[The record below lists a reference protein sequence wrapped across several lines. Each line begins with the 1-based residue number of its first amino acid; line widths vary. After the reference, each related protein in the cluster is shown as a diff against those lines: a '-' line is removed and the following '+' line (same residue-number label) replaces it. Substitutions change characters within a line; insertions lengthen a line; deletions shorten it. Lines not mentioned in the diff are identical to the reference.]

1 MEENQKFEIIEVYE
15 SNFISEIKKISL
27 YLKSYPYI
35 SMDTEFPGQVYAL
48 ETFTNNFYY
57 KYIKLNVD
65 KLNLIQL
72 GITLFNEKG
81 EKFKCWQFN
90 LKFNINSDIH
100 SNESILM
107 LSNCGIDFIKLKN
120 NGIPYNLFAE
130 YFISSGLVLNEDITY
145 ISFNGF
151 TDFAYLL
158 KLCLNLN
165 LPENE
170 DEFINTLNLYFPN
183 YYDIKILSN
192 LIDNL
197 KGGLNKIALQ
207 LGVQRYGEMHQAG
220 SDSIITGDVF
230 FQIKFHLNNLDKI
243 IEKKNI
249 LFGIGKGSND
259 EETYQYTMFYN
270 DSNFYENN
278 NVNINNIIYNRFNSY
293 DNFNNDNNCK
303 NYFKSDDKVLQFIQ
317 KNGNFDSNH
326 YNKYPWNMLF
336 V

>member
-145 ISFNGF
+145 ITFNGF

-183 YYDIKILSN
+183 YYDIRIISN
-192 LIDNL
+192 LIDNI
-197 KGGLNKIALQ
+197 KGGLNKISIQ
-207 LGVQRYGEMHQAG
+207 LGVLRYGEMHQAG
-220 SDSIITGDVF
+220 SDSIVTGDVF
-230 FQIKFHLNNLDKI
+230 FKIKFMNLISDDDLI
-243 IEKKNI
+243 NRKNI
-249 LFGIGKGSND
+249 LYGIGKGSND
-259 EETYQYTMFYN
+259 DETYQYTMFSNDNISHNFYN
-270 DSNFYENN
+270 GNNYYYGNTFHEGYNNYFGNDDKFFQFMQKSGNLDSN
-278 NVNINNIIYNRFNSY
+278 
-293 DNFNNDNNCK
+293 
-303 NYFKSDDKVLQFIQ
+303 
-317 KNGNFDSNH
+317 
-326 YNKYPWNMLF
+326 NKYSWNILLA
-336 V
+336 